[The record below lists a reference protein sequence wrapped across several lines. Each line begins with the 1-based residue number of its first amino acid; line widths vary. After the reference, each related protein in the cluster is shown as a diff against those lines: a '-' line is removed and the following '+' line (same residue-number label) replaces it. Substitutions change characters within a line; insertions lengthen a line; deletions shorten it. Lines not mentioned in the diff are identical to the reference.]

1 MSDPAAADLRIRE
14 YLDRLAAKLPA
25 PGGGSA
31 SALVGAVGAALAA
44 MVANFTLGQEK
55 FAAVEDDVR
64 RLLEAVEA
72 QRAALLDLIQE
83 DMDAYKEVSA
93 AFKLPK
99 DDPARAEAVQR
110 ALKTAAAV
118 PLAIVD
124 RCLAVLRLLPELL
137 DKGNP
142 NLVSDVGVAA
152 TCAECA
158 LRSAWLNVEINLAY
172 LRDEQYVRATR
183 SALEGRLAEARD
195 LAAQVW
201 EGTVGRVVKP

>member
-1 MSDPAAADLRIRE
+1 MSDPRAADLQIRE

-31 SALVGAVGAALAA
+31 SALVGALGAALAA
-44 MVANFTLGQEK
+44 MVANFTVGQEK
-55 FAAVEDDVR
+55 FAPVEDDVR
-64 RLLEAVEA
+64 RVLEAVEA

-83 DMDAYKEVSA
+83 DMDAYGEVSA

-110 ALKTAAAV
+110 ALKGAAAV

-124 RCLAVLRLLPELL
+124 GCLAVLRLLPELL
-137 DKGNP
+137 EKSNP

-152 TCAECA
+152 ACAECA
-158 LRSAWLNVEINLAY
+158 LRCAWLNVEINLAY
-172 LRDEQYVRATR
+172 LKDEEYVAATR
-183 SALEGRLAEARD
+183 AALDERLVEARHV
-195 LAAQVW
+195 AAEVW
-201 EGTVGRVVKP
+201 EGTVGRVAKR